1 MSPRR
6 SSWLSGLRAPVLAA
20 ALVAGV
26 GGFFAA
32 EETAAAQSK
41 IAVID
46 VRRAMLETE
55 EGLRVQATLKKLFDS
70 RQVELDAKQQ
80 KLQAE
85 KESLEKDAQN
95 KKVPQE
101 QLQRRF
107 ETLQKQAAE
116 LQAIAMEYQREM
128 QRKETEMTTPIYQ
141 RIIGIVRR
149 IAAQDGY
156 EIILEKASVPYMRAD
171 LEITD
176 RAIQMYNSGQG
187 GDAAPGKPG
196 ATQPGKPATPAA
208 PAAPPAAAPA
218 PAPKKK

>member
-1 MSPRR
+1 M
-6 SSWLSGLRAPVLAA
+6 RAPVLAA

-55 EGLRVQATLKKLFDS
+55 KGLRVQATLKKLFDS

-85 KESLEKDAQN
+85 KETLEKDAQT
-95 KKVPQE
+95 KKVSQD

-107 ETLQKQAAE
+107 EALQKQAAD

-128 QRKETEMTTPIYQ
+128 QRKETELTTPIYQ
-141 RIIGIVRR
+141 EIIGIVRR
-149 IAAQDGY
+149 IAAQDGF
-156 EIILEKASVPYMRAD
+156 EIILEKTAVPYMRAD

-176 RAIQMYNSGQG
+176 RAIQMYNS
-187 GDAAPGKPG
+187 A
-196 ATQPGKPATPAA
+196 
-208 PAAPPAAAPA
+208 
-218 PAPKKK
+218 

>member
-1 MSPRR
+1 MNPRR
-6 SSWLSGLRAPVLAA
+6 SSWLQGLRAPVLAA

-55 EGLRVQATLKKLFDS
+55 KGLRVQATLKKLFDS

-85 KESLEKDAQN
+85 KEALEKDAQN
-95 KKVPQE
+95 KKVSQD

-107 ETLQKQAAE
+107 EALQKQAAD

-128 QRKETEMTTPIYQ
+128 QRKETELTTPIYQ
-141 RIIGIVRR
+141 EIIGIVRR
-149 IAAQDGY
+149 IAAQDGF
-156 EIILEKASVPYMRAD
+156 EIILEKTAVPYMRAD

-176 RAIQMYNSGQG
+176 RAIQMYNSAQAG
-187 GDAAPGKPG
+187 GDAGKPP
-196 ATQPGKPATPAA
+196 ATQPGKPAAPAA
-208 PAAPPAAAPA
+208 PATAPA